1 MILIA
6 ASLLPVVLLMAYFY
20 YRDKFEKEPVKV
32 LMKAFGA
39 GILSVFPAILLA
51 TLMSLPDIETY
62 SPATRSFIRAFCE
75 AAVPEEICKF
85 ALLYFF
91 IWRDRNFNEY
101 YDGIIYAVFVSL
113 GFAGV
118 ENIMYVV
125 GEGID
130 VALTRGLLSVPLHA
144 LCGVIMGYYF
154 SLARFNTARQKG
166 YLLKA
171 VAGAILA
178 HGLYD
183 FILFYTDSLVGISTA
198 FAGLGFL
205 LVFVFII
212 YLWRFSLRKIRLHV
226 DNSTFKNQA
235 NEDEV

>member
-1 MILIA
+1 M
-6 ASLLPVVLLMAYFY
+6 
-20 YRDKFEKEPVKV
+20 
-32 LMKAFGA
+32 
-39 GILSVFPAILLA
+39 
-51 TLMSLPDIETY
+51 
-62 SPATRSFIRAFCE
+62 
-75 AAVPEEICKF
+75 
-85 ALLYFF
+85 
-91 IWRDRNFNEY
+91 
-101 YDGIIYAVFVSL
+101 FVSL

-166 YLLKA
+166 YLLTA

-183 FILFYTDSLVGISTA
+183 FILFIPIVWWVSVLHLPDW
-198 FAGLGFL
+198 
-205 LVFVFII
+205 VFF
-212 YLWRFSLRKIRLHV
+212 
-226 DNSTFKNQA
+226 
-235 NEDEV
+235 